1 MARGTVL
8 WSDKSGEQ
16 IAPQTGARVRVM
28 FYDDERVDMR
38 GDLTDEEVAR
48 LVKEYKL
55 KPVQARPERRG
66 EKRVRL

>member
-16 IAPQTGARVRVM
+16 IAPNTGARVRVM
-28 FYDDERVDMR
+28 FYDEGRVDMR
-38 GDLTDEEVAR
+38 ADLTDDEVAK
-48 LVKEYKL
+48 LVKDYKF
-55 KPVQARPERRG
+55 KDVEARPQRRG